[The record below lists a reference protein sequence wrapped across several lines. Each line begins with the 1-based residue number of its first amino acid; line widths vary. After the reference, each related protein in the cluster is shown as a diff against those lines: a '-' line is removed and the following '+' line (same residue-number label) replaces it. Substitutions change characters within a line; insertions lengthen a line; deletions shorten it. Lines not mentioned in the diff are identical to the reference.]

1 MAAYDNP
8 ANDNDNANDNA
19 DEDDGMESKPLVRET
34 NVDGGKATGSS
45 SSRQITGS
53 SSSRQLTGSNS
64 SKGVIPVLGT
74 IYSTLANSDGGAT
87 NRDGKG
93 VVYTSLATESRRNS
107 TGSTEQVREK
117 PGREERMVGAACCLC
132 ADVNVLIVVAMQD
145 EQED

>member
-8 ANDNDNANDNA
+8 ANDNDNANDNV
-19 DEDDGMESKPLVRET
+19 DEDDGMESNPLVRET

-64 SKGVIPVLGT
+64 SRQLTGSNSSKGLVPALGT
-74 IYSTLANSDGGAT
+74 IYSALANSDGGAT

-93 VVYTSLATESRRNS
+93 VVYASLATDSRRNS
-107 TGSTEQVREK
+107 TGSAEQVREIRTS
-117 PGREERMVGAACCLC
+117 RESVGWSC
-132 ADVNVLIVVAMQD
+132 VLIVC
-145 EQED
+145 